1 MMRRVAKELGFRT
14 VNELVDTIPKEELDE
29 WLAVAW
35 IDGWGEEYLR
45 MGHVVKELHSILN
58 ALFGSMGVHIS
69 KSDFKTVEQC
79 MPEQSRPIRRKPRKE
94 PEEQPVDQKDATTAW
109 MERMAA
115 LYGRR

>member
-1 MMRRVAKELGFRT
+1 MATRFGFLRVS
-14 VNELVDTIPKEELDE
+14 ELVDSVSREELAE
-29 WLAVAW
+29 LLGEAW

-58 ALFGSMGVHIS
+58 ALFGYMGVHIS